1 MQKMKNRAINALVEI
16 GMPADIKGFE
26 YIVDMMVLYQDEKER
41 HSGIVNNYNSIA
53 EKRNSTTSRVERAIR
68 HAFGVAVSRGNAV
81 AVEKYL
87 SFDNTTNGN
96 LLHLLYL
103 RLEQE
108 AEEEE

>member
-1 MQKMKNRAINALVEI
+1 MKKMKNRAINALAEI

-41 HSGIVNNYNSIA
+41 HAGIVNNYNSIA
-53 EKRNSTTSRVERAIR
+53 EKRNSTAPRVERAIR
-68 HAFGVAVSRGNAV
+68 HAFGVAISKGNAV

-87 SFDNTTNGN
+87 SFNNTTNGN
-96 LLHLLYL
+96 LLHLLFL